1 MNPPT
6 RWQGPLPQ
14 SLPQL
19 PSGQLTAPQWSVVL
33 GRCDDQ
39 GALAYVKVKGL
50 AAQQPRENLR
60 IVGTLVGPQCRRATT
75 LPITVRLTAM
85 GSKSEKSTVTPE
97 FDPVAVAILTEPS
110 YWTPELP
117 NLYQLD
123 AQLLDGDRI
132 VTTVCSTVGLRRLG
146 VRGRSFW
153 LEGRRYV
160 PRGILASD
168 SAPTA
173 TGLAVITS
181 PTPEVCSAADQS
193 GLAIAAGLID
203 DFSPGDA
210 IGTDYDQAVACM
222 AAWASHPAV
231 LFGVLPLQIQSSD
244 LNRIAAHARGLKGT
258 MLLGMEVLGTHV
270 PPTDLP
276 AGIDF
281 LVVRLPVNGLPDR
294 QWREHAPPVPLVA
307 LRPLAC
313 GRDPESDSESK
324 NNIEERRQNCD
335 QLQATL
341 AAWGLAAGGDR
352 LPWDWAGYFVA

>member
-6 RWQGPLPQ
+6 RWQGPRPQ
-14 SLPQL
+14 SLPEL
-19 PSGQLTAPQWSVVL
+19 PSGQWTAPQWSVVL
-33 GRCDDQ
+33 GRCDDMQ
-39 GALAYVKVKGL
+39 ARVYVKVKGL
-50 AAQQPRENLR
+50 AAQQPCENLR

-75 LPITVRLTAM
+75 LPITVQLTTM
-85 GSKSEKSTVTPE
+85 GRKSEKSTVTPE

-132 VTTVCSTVGLRRLG
+132 IRTVCSTVGLRRLG

-153 LEGRRYV
+153 LEGRSYV

-173 TGLAVITS
+173 TGLAVITN
-181 PTPEVCSAADQS
+181 PTPEVVSAADQS
-193 GLAIAAGLID
+193 GLAIAAGLLE
-203 DFSPGDA
+203 DFSSGGLISTFYDA
-210 IGTDYDQAVACM
+210 QVACV
-222 AAWASHPAV
+222 AAWANHPAV
-231 LFGVLPLQIQSSD
+231 LFGVLPLQIQSSA
-244 LNRIAAHARGLKGT
+244 LNRIATHIRGLKGT
-258 MLLGMEVLGTHV
+258 MLVGMEVLGTHV

-276 AGIDF
+276 VGIDF
-281 LVVRLPVNGLPDR
+281 LVVRLPANGLPDK
-294 QWREHAPPVPLVA
+294 QWHEHAPPVPLVA

-313 GRDPESDSESK
+313 GRDLKSGAESK
-324 NNIEERRQNCD
+324 NNSEERRQSCD

-352 LPWDWAGYFVA
+352 PWDWAGYFVV